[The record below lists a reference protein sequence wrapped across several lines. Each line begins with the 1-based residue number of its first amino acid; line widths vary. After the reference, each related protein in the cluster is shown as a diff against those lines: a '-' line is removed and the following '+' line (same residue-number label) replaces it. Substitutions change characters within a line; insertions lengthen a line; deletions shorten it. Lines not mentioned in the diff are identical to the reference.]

1 MGSTARPTVEL
12 DPRLY
17 RALKRQA
24 AASKRSLTRLVNEAV
39 RESLRAAPRR
49 NSRARGRR
57 LSREDAADIETLRK
71 RRHEPSRPLDDVIRD
86 MKRDGL
92 L

>member
-1 MGSTARPTVEL
+1 
-12 DPRLY
+12 
-17 RALKRQA
+17 
-24 AASKRSLTRLVNEAV
+24 
-39 RESLRAAPRR
+39 
-49 NSRARGRR
+49 
-57 LSREDAADIETLRK
+57 LRK